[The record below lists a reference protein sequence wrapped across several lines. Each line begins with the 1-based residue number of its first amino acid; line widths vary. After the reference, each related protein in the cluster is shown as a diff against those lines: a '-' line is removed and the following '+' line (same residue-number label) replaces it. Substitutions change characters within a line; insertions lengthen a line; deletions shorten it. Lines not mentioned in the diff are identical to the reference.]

1 MSTTRY
7 RIILSILG
15 LAFGVLVVAAVILA
29 PSGEV
34 TDLPRALEKFSPA
47 DGAIVQRQTS
57 LEVDLRAG
65 YALTL
70 VVDGVTIP
78 TADIEFTEATGK
90 HVFRPGPD
98 KVITE
103 WLPGFHIV
111 EIEFDRAVGLPDP
124 GSLRWSFRTQ

>member
-1 MSTTRY
+1 VSPTRY

-15 LAFGVLVVAAVILA
+15 LAFGVLVIGAVILA
-29 PSGEV
+29 PSGDI
-34 TDLPRALEKFSPA
+34 TDLPNALERFAPA

-57 LEVDLRAG
+57 LEVDLRPG

-70 VVDGVTIP
+70 VVDGVTVP
-78 TADIEFTEATGK
+78 SEDIEFTEATGK
-90 HVFRPGPD
+90 YVFRPGPD
-98 KVITE
+98 KVIAE
-103 WLPGFHIV
+103 WLPGFHVV

>member
-7 RIILSILG
+7 RIILSVLG
-15 LAFGVLVVAAVILA
+15 LAFGALVVGAVVLA
-29 PSGEV
+29 PSGDV
-34 TDLPRALEKFSPA
+34 TDLPGALEGFSPD

-65 YALTL
+65 YDLNI
-70 VVDGVTIP
+70 VIDGLTIP
-78 TADIEFTEATGK
+78 REDIEFTEATGK
-90 HVFRPGPD
+90 YVFRPGPD